1 MPKSLDWLSG
11 YPPAG
16 RNDPGIP
23 MNDRKPNSIV
33 TIFDPDVLLSDFR
46 TEFSARDRSADSK
59 PTGLSA

>member
-1 MPKSLDWLSG
+1 MSESLDWLSRF
-11 YPPAG
+11 PPAG
-16 RNDPGIP
+16 RYDAGIL
-23 MNDRKPNSIV
+23 MNSRKPNSVV